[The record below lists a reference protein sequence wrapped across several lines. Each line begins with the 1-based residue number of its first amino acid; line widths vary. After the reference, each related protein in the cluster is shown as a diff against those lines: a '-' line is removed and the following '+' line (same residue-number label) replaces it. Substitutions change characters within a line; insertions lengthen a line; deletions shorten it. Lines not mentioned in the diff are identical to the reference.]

1 MKRGGLA
8 EGRTKGSRQ
17 SPPST
22 MEEDSEALVVDY
34 LNEVVRFAEALNGG
48 DATRGADSDT
58 PSVHPTS
65 ITTESLIGRLGE
77 ELLRAA
83 HPDNLRSS
91 LPVPAA
97 FLRDGTSGGGP
108 RQDVDEMDTDDEDD
122 DENHLPFGVVPSG
135 VRGGRPPDPTRV
147 EALRSVLR
155 SLAPIAMDLG
165 ARVACQVLR
174 ANRSPA
180 GDDADGP
187 RARLGSFVLFGLWLP
202 MAPQLAPVASDLFAE
217 FQRMVGEDGN
227 ACPLALLPF
236 VVQRMGRSSSNGD
249 ADASADRVLQE
260 EAAAVAA
267 EAANDLLGVYCNDRY
282 EAAFVKDWWD
292 WDTCLFTMIHA
303 DNAIYAK
310 AISDNRGAIDGDG
323 DATMGSADE
332 SNENSDGRAKLDF
345 YVGGHSPDTTA
356 PHCMHWQEPLF
367 QMKWHAARAAGCVLS
382 LRPLPL
388 SNFLKRLGV
397 YESDVPFVKH
407 PWAVNDA
414 EVAREYSLVNGIGS
428 VILQNAGVDQLEGSS
443 GSTFKIPS
451 IDDIRR
457 TIPLHPALVHAGNGI
472 LIPRRGS
479 VASYHAMLTRS
490 DSIETSI
497 PSSSFIPT
505 DTTKKNLAS
514 LGVAMSSD
522 PHPPPILVCGPNGS
536 GKSSV
541 VREMARLCSSFA
553 SDTHAEQNATADRV
567 NIDCQEDELLELHI
581 DDETDSKTLLGSF
594 VATDIPGEFV
604 WMAGPLTASARS
616 GRWVLIEDI
625 DRCPEEIQAALIRL
639 LEERVLPL
647 GVGKDERCHPR
658 FRLFGTYTTDVR
670 MDSDGAT
677 SKRLRGGG
685 GKRILNASLW
695 RKVHVDPLPFSELYE
710 VGRKLHPSLPCSISD
725 AVLDVLRK
733 IDLSGRSSG
742 LDESLQVED
751 ATVPTTGQS
760 NVFGHGAR
768 CPSVREYVKLLNRIS
783 SSIRFEPGSDY
794 TTENQRLICLAE
806 TVDLFAMSCP
816 SIERRREFISQVAAP
831 TWALTADAA
840 MRYIEERIPAIS
852 HDMVNLRTVEVGRA
866 RLTKLKLQEDE
877 LDRSSPGKKRNFA
890 ETHHALRLMESVAVC
905 ASQNEPALLV
915 GETGCGKTTLVQR
928 LANLTG
934 RKLLVQNLSLQTD
947 STDLLGGYKPLEM
960 RHVARGVYDKFV
972 DLFVSSFSRS
982 QNAQFLKYVLSAME
996 KGDWKKL
1003 AQCFVKAAGMGEK
1016 KVSACNVCL

>member
-1 MKRGGLA
+1 
-8 EGRTKGSRQ
+8 
-17 SPPST
+17 

-34 LNEVVRFAEALNGG
+34 LKEVIRFAEALNGG
-48 DATRGADSDT
+48 DGGDASADSDT
-58 PSVHPTS
+58 LHTRTTS
-65 ITTESLIGRLGE
+65 ITAESLISRLGE

-83 HPDNLRSS
+83 RPDNLRSS

-97 FLRDGTSGGGP
+97 FLRDGMSGGGP
-108 RQDVDEMDTDDEDD
+108 RQDENDMDTEDD
-122 DENHLPFGVVPSG
+122 DENHLPFGIVPSM
-135 VRGGRPPDPTRV
+135 VRGGRPPDPTRID
-147 EALRSVLR
+147 ALRSILR

-165 ARVACQVLR
+165 TRVACQVLR

-180 GDDADGP
+180 GDAADGS
-187 RARLGSFVLFGLWLP
+187 RARLSSFVLFGLWLP
-202 MAPQLAPVASDLFAE
+202 MAPQLAPIASDLFAE
-217 FQRMVGEDGN
+217 FQRIVGEDGN

-236 VVQRMGRSSSNGD
+236 VAQRMSLSSNGV
-249 ADASADRVLQE
+249 DASADRVLQE
-260 EAAAVAA
+260 EAAVVAA
-267 EAANDLLGVYCNDRY
+267 EAANDLLTVYCNERY
-282 EAAFVKDWWD
+282 ETAFVKDWWD
-292 WDTCLFTMIHA
+292 WDTCLFTLVHA
-303 DNAIYAK
+303 DNATCAG

-323 DATMGSADE
+323 DATMSSADE
-332 SNENSDGRAKLDF
+332 SNASSDGKGKLDF

-356 PHCMHWQEPLF
+356 PHCIQWQETLF
-367 QMKWHAARAAGCVLS
+367 QMKWHAARAAGCILS

-407 PWAVNDA
+407 PWAVNDI

-428 VILQNAGVDQLEGSS
+428 VILQDAGMGQFDCSS
-443 GSTFKIPS
+443 ENTFKIPS
-451 IDDIRR
+451 IDDIRGA
-457 TIPLHPALVHAGNGI
+457 IPLHPALVHAGKGI

-479 VASYHAMLTRS
+479 VASYHEMLTRS
-490 DSIETSI
+490 DSSETSI

-553 SDTHAEQNATADRV
+553 SNARAEQNVTSDRV
-567 NIDCQEDELLELHI
+567 NMGCQEDELLELHI
-581 DDETDSKTLLGSF
+581 DEETDSKTLLGSF

-604 WMAGPLTASARS
+604 WMAGPLTSSARS

-658 FRLFGTYTTDVR
+658 FRLFATYTTDVK
-670 MDSDGAT
+670 MKSDGVT
-677 SKRLRGGG
+677 SQRLRGGG

-710 VGRKLHPSLPCSISD
+710 VGRKLHPSLPCSISN
-725 AVLDVLRK
+725 AVLDVLKK
-733 IDLSGRSSG
+733 IDLSGRGSG

-760 NVFGHGAR
+760 NIFGHGTR
-768 CPSVREYVKLLNRIS
+768 CPSVREFIKLLNRIS

-840 MRYIEERIPAIS
+840 MRYIEERIPVIS
-852 HDMVNLRTVEVGRA
+852 HDMVNLHTVEVGRA

-877 LDRSSPGKKRNFA
+877 LDRSSPGKKRSFA

-905 ASQNEPALLV
+905 VSQNEPALLV

-934 RKLLVQNLSLQTD
+934 RRLLVQNLSLQTD

-982 QNAQFLKYVLSAME
+982 QNEKFLKYVLSAME
-996 KGDWKKL
+996 KGDWKRL

-1016 KVSACNVCL
+1016 KVSACNVHL

>member
-1 MKRGGLA
+1 
-8 EGRTKGSRQ
+8 
-17 SPPST
+17 

-34 LNEVVRFAEALNGG
+34 LKEVIRFAEALNGG
-48 DATRGADSDT
+48 DGGDASADSDT
-58 PSVHPTS
+58 LHTRTTS
-65 ITTESLIGRLGE
+65 ITAESLISRLGE

-83 HPDNLRSS
+83 RPDNLRSS

-97 FLRDGTSGGGP
+97 FLRDGMSGGGP
-108 RQDVDEMDTDDEDD
+108 RQDENDMDTEDD
-122 DENHLPFGVVPSG
+122 DENHLPFGIVPSM
-135 VRGGRPPDPTRV
+135 VRGGRPPDPTRID
-147 EALRSVLR
+147 ALRSILR

-165 ARVACQVLR
+165 TRVACQVLR

-180 GDDADGP
+180 GDAADGS
-187 RARLGSFVLFGLWLP
+187 RARLSSFVLFGLWLP
-202 MAPQLAPVASDLFAE
+202 MAPQLAPIVSDLFAE
-217 FQRMVGEDGN
+217 FQRVVGEDGN

-236 VVQRMGRSSSNGD
+236 VAQRMSQSSNGV
-249 ADASADRVLQE
+249 DASADRVLQE
-260 EAAAVAA
+260 EAAVVAA
-267 EAANDLLGVYCNDRY
+267 EAANDLLTVYCNERY
-282 EAAFVKDWWD
+282 ETAFVKDWWD
-292 WDTCLFTMIHA
+292 WDTCLFTLVHA
-303 DNAIYAK
+303 DNATCAG

-323 DATMGSADE
+323 DATMSSADE
-332 SNENSDGRAKLDF
+332 SNARSDGKGKLDF

-356 PHCMHWQEPLF
+356 SHCIQWQDALF
-367 QMKWHAARAAGCVLS
+367 QMKWHAARAAGCILS

-407 PWAVNDA
+407 PWAVNDI

-428 VILQNAGVDQLEGSS
+428 VILQDAGMGQFDCSS
-443 GSTFKIPS
+443 ENTFKIPS
-451 IDDIRR
+451 IDDIRGA
-457 TIPLHPALVHAGNGI
+457 IPLHPALVHAGKGI

-479 VASYHAMLTRS
+479 VASYHEMLTRS
-490 DSIETSI
+490 DSSETSI

-553 SDTHAEQNATADRV
+553 SNARAEQNVASDRV
-567 NIDCQEDELLELHI
+567 NMGCQEDELLELHI
-581 DDETDSKTLLGSF
+581 DEETDSKTLLGSF

-604 WMAGPLTASARS
+604 WMAGPLTSSARS

-658 FRLFGTYTTDVR
+658 FRLFATYTTDVK
-670 MDSDGAT
+670 MKSDGVT
-677 SKRLRGGG
+677 SQRLRGGG

-725 AVLDVLRK
+725 AVLDVLKK
-733 IDLSGRSSG
+733 IDLSGRGSG

-760 NVFGHGAR
+760 NIFGHGTR
-768 CPSVREYVKLLNRIS
+768 CPSVREFIKLLNRIS

-840 MRYIEERIPAIS
+840 MRYIEERIPVIS
-852 HDMVNLRTVEVGRA
+852 HDMVNLHTVEVGRA

-877 LDRSSPGKKRNFA
+877 LDRSSPGKKRSFA

-905 ASQNEPALLV
+905 VSQNEPALLV

-934 RKLLVQNLSLQTD
+934 RRLLVQNLSLQTD

-982 QNAQFLKYVLSAME
+982 QNEKFLKYVLSAME
-996 KGDWKKL
+996 KGDWKRL

-1016 KVSACNVCL
+1016 KVSACNVHL